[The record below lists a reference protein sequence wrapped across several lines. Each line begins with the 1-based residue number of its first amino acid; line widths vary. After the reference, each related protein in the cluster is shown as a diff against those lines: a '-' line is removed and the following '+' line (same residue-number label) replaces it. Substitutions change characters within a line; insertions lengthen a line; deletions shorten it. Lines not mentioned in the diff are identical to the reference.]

1 MNKKIKSF
9 NKILSLTLLFSIA
22 MLMIPF
28 SVHAAD
34 NGEGTRDPIP
44 YLNEYENDK
53 YANTITNTAI
63 YANKASES
71 SDFFTLANEQNF
83 CFLGKGN
90 TCLNCETSSDN
101 PTKCLIVNATMS
113 DTGYVVPG
121 GCSSGGYIAGGK
133 NIILKRDDVKDNIK
147 DRFFRYWDEKA
158 ESKGY
163 TGAYSAAFPKICYN
177 GFTNTEKGMEPL
189 INTIKRG
196 DISYNTNHRS
206 LSVKFESVPN
216 PAKKENGVYLV
227 NKAVSSLDVVAF
239 TPNDDNDDC
248 VDPVVNS
255 VSGTCSTDGKINQI
269 FSVDYA
275 SGTCSKNTIQ
285 SCGSSSCSGNYII
298 SFYRDAANKEPYRQ
312 SYYAKAKLADNKLG
326 NEIEVPLQSCYVCS
340 AIDASGIT
348 GNDCATIIKEVF
360 DKKKSCDETVEVLVT
375 NLSLSGVPR
384 FANYKTGV
392 PCNCLT
398 KIEQTLKGLGCS

>member
-1 MNKKIKSF
+1 
-9 NKILSLTLLFSIA
+9 
-22 MLMIPF
+22 
-28 SVHAAD
+28 AAD
-34 NGEGTRDPIP
+34 NGEGTRDPRP
-44 YLNEYENDK
+44 YLNEYANDK
-53 YANTITNTAI
+53 YPNTNNDDAV

-71 SDFFTLANEQNF
+71 EYFFTENNKQNF

-101 PTKCLIVNATMS
+101 PTKCLILNATMS
-113 DTGYVVPG
+113 DTGYLVPG

-189 INTIKRG
+189 INTIKNG
-196 DISYNTNHRS
+196 YISYSDQHS
-206 LSVKFESVPN
+206 LSVKFESVSN
-216 PAKKENGVYLV
+216 PANKANGVYLV
-227 NKAVSSLDVVAF
+227 NKTVSSLPVVAF
-239 TPNDDNDDC
+239 TTNGDC

-255 VSGTCSTDGKINQI
+255 TNVAQNCYKDGKDIGLLGYYNYATESCVGQI
-269 FSVDYA
+269 QPCT
-275 SGTCSKNTIQ
+275 TCGANTIM
-285 SCGSSSCSGNYII
+285 
-298 SFYRDAANKEPYRQ
+298 SFYRDAANKEPFRQ
-312 SYYAKAKLADNKLG
+312 SYYAKAKLADGKYG
-326 NEIEVPLQSCYVCS
+326 NVIEVPLQSCYVCS
-340 AIDASGIT
+340 GVDSGVN

-360 DKKKSCDETVEVLVT
+360 DSKKSCDETVRVLVT